1 MHVSNRF
8 QRVLKPSAFTLS
20 LFPLFWLIG
29 KALTGGLGANPI
41 EKVLHH
47 MGDWALNFLMI
58 TLIISP
64 LGKLTGFSWPMQ
76 LRRMMGLFSFFYAS
90 LHFVTYIAL
99 DQFFDF
105 GAIVEDAVRHKRIMV
120 GFVSYIFLIPL
131 AVTSTNS
138 MIQKLGFK
146 TWQKLHRFVY
156 AAAAGGILHF
166 LWLVKVDTR
175 SPLIYAGI
183 FAVLM
188 ALRIVYPWMR
198 KG

>member
-1 MHVSNRF
+1 MYVSNRF
-8 QRVLKPSAFTLS
+8 QRIVKPSAFTLS

-29 KALTGGLGANPI
+29 KTLTEGLGANPI
-41 EKVLHH
+41 EKMLHH

-99 DQFFDF
+99 DQFF
-105 GAIVEDAVRHKRIMV
+105 
-120 GFVSYIFLIPL
+120 
-131 AVTSTNS
+131 VTSTNS